1 MAAKSIYAA
10 SDTKRRAKAWST
22 VVGLALLVVVV
33 FVISMNTGYIRLS
46 PLDVGKTLLGFGTD
60 KQALILFQFRLP
72 RIVISVLVGAG
83 FALAGC
89 ILQGIT
95 RNPLA
100 DPGLIGVNA
109 GASLMVIMFVAL
121 RPSISAA
128 PPYTLPFL
136 AFFGAAAAGATVYFL
151 AYKKSDGVSVM
162 RLILVGIA
170 VQAGISAAIIVLT
183 MRLNPEQYQFA
194 ATWLAGSLWGANW
207 KFVLTLL
214 PWMAIFIPF
223 VLSKARTLNVL
234 SLGDHLSVGLGARL
248 QRERLLLLLAAVAL
262 AGSCVAVGGAISFIG
277 LIGPHLARRLVGSRH
292 EILLAA
298 SALSGSVLLIA
309 ADTISRISDTPTGII
324 VAIIGAPYFIY
335 LLARAR

>member
-22 VVGLALLVVVV
+22 VIGMALLVVAV
-33 FVISMNTGYIRLS
+33 FVVSMNTGFIRLS
-46 PLDVGKTLLGFGTD
+46 PFDVGKTLLGYGSD
-60 KQALILFQFRLP
+60 KQELILFQFRLP

-100 DPGLIGVNA
+100 DPGLIGINSGA
-109 GASLMVIMFVAL
+109 GLMVVTYVAL
-121 RPSISAA
+121 RPSIGAS
-128 PPYTLPFL
+128 PPYTLPLL
-136 AFFGAAAAGATVYFL
+136 AFLGAAAAGAAVYFL
-151 AYKKSDGVSVM
+151 AYKRSDGVSVL
-162 RLILVGIA
+162 RLVLVGIA
-170 VQAGISAAIIVLT
+170 VQAGISAATIVLT
-183 MRLNPEQYQFA
+183 QRLNPDQYQFA

-214 PWMAIFIPF
+214 PWMAVLIPY
-223 VLSKARTLNVL
+223 VMAKARALNVL
-234 SLGDHLSVGLGARL
+234 SLGDQLSVGLGASL

-262 AGSCVAVGGAISFIG
+262 AGSCVAAGGAISFVG

-292 EILLAA
+292 EILLPA
-298 SALSGSVLLIA
+298 SALTGSVLMIS
-309 ADTISRISDTPTGII
+309 ADTISRVTDTPTGII
-324 VAIIGAPYFIY
+324 VAIVGAPYFIY
-335 LLARAR
+335 LLARSK